1 MKSGGTPDPVAPRRW
16 LNRTVLGIGLASLFS
31 DWSHEMATTVMPAF
45 LATMGV
51 AAFWVGLIEGVSD
64 GLSSFAKMASGYY
77 TDKLRRRKPVAV
89 IGYLVTALGTASF
102 GLATAAWHVLMAR
115 AFAWLGRGVRT
126 PVRKA
131 LLAGAVTKETYGRAF
146 GFERMMDTLG
156 AIVGPATAFFL
167 LGAFNHHYP
176 TLFAVTLI
184 PSLIAVG
191 LIAFAV
197 REKERKPVPHVSFGE
212 RLRMLPPSFR
222 KFLVAVGL
230 FGAGDF
236 AHTLLILLAT
246 QKLTPELGAAK
257 AASIAVGL
265 YVLHNVFY
273 AGFAFIAGWL
283 ADRFRKSLVLSAGY
297 ALAAVMAL
305 LIIFLPLTV
314 WTLGAIFILGGV
326 YVAIEETLEDS
337 FCAELV
343 GEEHHGMA
351 FGTLATV
358 NGAGDF
364 LSSII
369 VGALWTAFGTS
380 VAFSYSAVL
389 FATGAV
395 LVLRL
400 GSGASAR

>member
-1 MKSGGTPDPVAPRRW
+1 M
-16 LNRTVLGIGLASLFS
+16 
-31 DWSHEMATTVMPAF
+31 
-45 LATMGV
+45 
-51 AAFWVGLIEGVSD
+51 
-64 GLSSFAKMASGYY
+64 
-77 TDKLRRRKPVAV
+77 
-89 IGYLVTALGTASF
+89 
-102 GLATAAWHVLMAR
+102 
-115 AFAWLGRGVRT
+115 
-126 PVRKA
+126 
-131 LLAGAVTKETYGRAF
+131 
-146 GFERMMDTLG
+146 
-156 AIVGPATAFFL
+156 
-167 LGAFNHHYP
+167 
-176 TLFAVTLI
+176 TLI

-212 RLRMLPPSFR
+212 RLRMLPASFR

-246 QKLTPELGAAK
+246 QKLTPELGAPK

-358 NGAGDF
+358 NGVGDF

-389 FATGAV
+389 SAAGAL

-400 GSGASAR
+400 GTGPSAR